1 MIAAMTGFTLAG
13 SGIYRPAS
21 ARNGRPVANAGET
34 SSAMATAA
42 AEYALS
48 VAGWSA
54 ADLDVLIGACS
65 VMEQP
70 IPGTAI
76 LVQRR
81 LGIGASGIAAFD
93 VNATCLSG
101 LLALDLATTGI
112 AAGKWRRALIV
123 TADLPSAAV
132 DPTDAALGP
141 IFGDGAAALAV
152 EAGEHRILASRFE
165 SYGDHADLCRLE
177 AGGTRVDPRGDR
189 DEFLA
194 ATRFRMDGAALYRKT
209 SRLFPAFLD
218 RLLGAAGIAADD
230 IDLIVPHQAS
240 GPAIDHLAHALGGS
254 RDRIIDI
261 FAHHG
266 NQVASSLPHALHV
279 AATTGRLTP
288 GSTVLLI
295 GSAAGIT
302 LGGMVL
308 RW

>member
-1 MIAAMTGFTLAG
+1 MITRMTGFALAG
-13 SGIYRPAS
+13 SGIYQPKTV
-21 ARNGRPVANAGET
+21 RNGRSVAGPGET
-34 SSAMATAA
+34 SSAMGAA
-42 AEYALS
+42 ASERAL
-48 VAGWSA
+48 AAAYWRA
-54 ADLDVLIGACS
+54 ADLDVLIGGCS

-76 LVQRR
+76 LVQQK

-101 LLALDLATTGI
+101 LLALDLAATGI
-112 AAGKWRRALIV
+112 AAGKWRRALVV
-123 TADLPSAAV
+123 TADMPSAAV
-132 DPTDAALGP
+132 SSNDAALAR

-152 EAGEHRILASRFE
+152 ETGEHHILASRFE

-189 DEFLA
+189 EAFLA
-194 ATRFRMDGAALYRKT
+194 ATHFRMNGPALYRKT
-209 SRLFPAFLD
+209 ARLFPGFLE
-218 RLLGAAGIAADD
+218 RLLGAAGLSADE
-230 IDLIVPHQAS
+230 IDLIIPHQAS
-240 GPAIDHLAHALGGS
+240 APAIDHLTHVLGG
-254 RDRIIDI
+254 DRGRIVDI
-261 FAHHG
+261 FEEYG
-266 NQVASSLPHALHV
+266 NQVATSLPLALHV

-302 LGGMVL
+302 LGGMVV

>member
-1 MIAAMTGFTLAG
+1 MTGFALAG
-13 SGIYRPAS
+13 SGNYRPKTV
-21 ARNGRPVANAGET
+21 RNGRPIAGANET
-34 SSAMATAA
+34 TSAMATAA
-42 AEYALS
+42 AEQALTG
-48 VAGWSA
+48 AGWRA

-81 LGIGASGIAAFD
+81 LGIGASGVAAFD

-101 LLALDLATTGI
+101 LLALDLAVTGI

-123 TADLPSAAV
+123 TADMPSAAV
-132 DPTDAALGP
+132 DPADLALGP

-152 EAGEHRILASRFE
+152 EAGDHRVLASRFE
-165 SYGDHADLCRLE
+165 SYGDHADLCRLD
-177 AGGTRVDPRGDR
+177 AGGTRVDPRGDH

-194 ATRFRMDGAALYRKT
+194 ATRFRMDGPALYRKT
-209 SRLFPAFLD
+209 ARLFPAFLD
-218 RLLGAAGIAADD
+218 RLLGAAGVRADE

-240 GPAIDHLAHALGGS
+240 APAIDHLSHVLGGD
-254 RDRIIDI
+254 RDRIVDI
-261 FAHHG
+261 FGEHG
-266 NQVASSLPHALHV
+266 NQVATSLPHALHV

-288 GSTVLLI
+288 GSTVLLV

-302 LGGMVL
+302 LGGILV